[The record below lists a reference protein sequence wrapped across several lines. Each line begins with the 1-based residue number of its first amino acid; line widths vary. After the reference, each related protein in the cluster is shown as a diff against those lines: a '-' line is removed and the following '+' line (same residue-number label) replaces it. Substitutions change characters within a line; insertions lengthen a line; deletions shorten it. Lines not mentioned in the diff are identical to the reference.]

1 MVTIKKEIFG
11 EFVSNL
17 LNTSIKELFVD
28 KSFIE
33 VIEYKGVIFRVLKN
47 WSFSD
52 VEFDFWIDDSLS
64 WEKKYGVSVMLTI
77 EGLEYLIRIVW
88 NSPTEGHLI
97 EYKVS

>member
-11 EFVSNL
+11 ELVSNL
-17 LNTSIKELFVD
+17 LNTSVKELFID

-33 VIEYKGVIFRVLKN
+33 VIEHKGVIFRVLKN

-52 VEFDFWIDDSLS
+52 VEFDFWVNDSIS
-64 WEKKYGVSVMLTI
+64 WDKKYGVSVMLTV
-77 EGLEYLIRIVW
+77 EKLEYLIEVVW
-88 NSPTEGHLI
+88 DSPTEGHLI